1 PGGYLE
7 VQDVC
12 LPVRCG
18 DNTLQGTNLE
28 RYGKLLL
35 EGSIK
40 LGAGLDTALNTKR
53 FMEEAGFMDV
63 VEVIYKWPLNRWP
76 ANKQMKEI
84 GLWAHEVTASS
95 LSGLSIAIFT
105 HGLGW
110 SAEELEVFLVEVRK
124 DLKNSKIHSY
134 WPM

>member
-1 PGGYLE
+1 MADIL
-7 VQDVC
+7 
-12 LPVRCG
+12 R
-18 DNTLQGTNLE
+18 
-28 RYGKLLL
+28 
-35 EGSIK
+35 
-40 LGAGLDTALNTKR
+40 TK
-53 FMEEAGFMDV
+53 D
-63 VEVIYKWPLNRWP
+63 
-76 ANKQMKEI
+76 
-84 GLWAHEVTASS
+84 LWAHEATASS